1 MGAAEEEQMHVPCHH
16 VHNTPALQTGQRGL
30 QSRSHAQRAHRLP
43 LSVVPPDTE
52 KAEKDMAPHTQ
63 ISLLLSFTGQGCN
76 L

>member
-1 MGAAEEEQMHVPCHH
+1 MSHVTTSTTHLLSRQASVGSRAA
-16 VHNTPALQTGQRGL
+16 
-30 QSRSHAQRAHRLP
+30 SHAQRAHWLP